1 LGRLGSKTVFWPSG
15 TERNYEISID
25 GESCCMLSG
34 SRLLF
39 RGITRAVF
47 ARLRRKAKK
56 SGIAVLHPRGG
67 AVRDG
72 VRIEWDYD
80 AATEVLEVEC
90 VRAPFWVDRAAIHCR
105 LSDEIES
112 ELELERAA

>member
-1 LGRLGSKTVFWPSG
+1 
-15 TERNYEISID
+15 
-25 GESCCMLSG
+25 MLSG

-47 ARLRRKAKK
+47 ARLRRKAKR
-56 SGIAVLHPRGG
+56 SGITVLQPRGE

-72 VRIEWDYD
+72 VRIEWEYD
-80 AATEVLEVEC
+80 AAAEVLEVEC
-90 VRAPFWVDRAAIHCR
+90 VSAPFWIGRAVIHGR
-105 LSDEIES
+105 LSREIES